1 MSSPAVLEKRPA
13 KFRDPSQVSRPMTR
27 TGRRVIAVT
36 GAGRGIGSAIAE
48 ELVRR
53 GYVVG
58 CLSRKGKGLEDRDP
72 ANDVADRLIPFSC
85 DLLDEASIKSAIGGL
100 ARAAGRLDGLV
111 NNAGLHLEG
120 PSAEFATADFERIMS
135 TNVTGLF
142 VTCREAFPYLQK
154 GERPT
159 IINIGSFFQSLG
171 AKLNLAYGASKAAV
185 GGLTRGLAV
194 EWAEHGIRV
203 LNVAPGFVSTDLN
216 REYMRDEAFRRF
228 LANRIPAGGPCPP
241 EEVARLVGALFDED
255 LPFLTGETIVID
267 GGQTINQ

>member
-1 MSSPAVLEKRPA
+1 MSGAG
-13 KFRDPSQVSRPMTR
+13 Q
-27 TGRRVIAVT
+27 RVIAVT
-36 GAGRGIGSAIAE
+36 GANRGIGSAIAE
-48 ELVRR
+48 ELAQR

-58 CLSRKGKGLEDRDP
+58 CLSRKGKGMEDRKP
-72 ANDVADRLIPFSC
+72 ADDIAARLVPFAC
-85 DLLDEASIKSAIGGL
+85 DLLDENSIKSAIDDL
-100 ARAAGRLDGLV
+100 VRTAGRLDGLV

-120 PSAEFATADFERIMS
+120 PSAEFATADFERVMN

-142 VTCREAFPYLQK
+142 VACREAFPHLLK
-154 GERPT
+154 GEQPT

-171 AKLNLAYGASKAAV
+171 AKLNLAYGASKTAV
-185 GGLTRGLAV
+185 GSLTRGLAV

-203 LNVAPGFVSTDLN
+203 LNVAPGFVATDLN
-216 REYMRDEAFRRF
+216 REYMQQEGFRKF

-241 EEVARLVGALFDED
+241 EEIARLVGTLFDEN